1 MRPKLHQKQA
11 CDQNRTLVLEGMS
24 EGSGMMGLGFS
35 EVKGLSGLFHEDYE
49 FGCYDLVRLW
59 NFN

>member
-1 MRPKLHQKQA
+1 
-11 CDQNRTLVLEGMS
+11 MS

-35 EVKGLSGLFHEDYE
+35 EVKGLSGLFHEAYE

-59 NFN
+59 DFN